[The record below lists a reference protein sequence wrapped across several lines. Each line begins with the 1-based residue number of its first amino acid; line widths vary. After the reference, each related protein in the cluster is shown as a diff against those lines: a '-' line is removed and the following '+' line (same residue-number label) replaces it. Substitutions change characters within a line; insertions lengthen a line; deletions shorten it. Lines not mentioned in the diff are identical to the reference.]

1 MSLVKTELLNDLF
14 RFTKDFNYQLM
25 EEYMREPKQYRE
37 KMPFAAFCILF
48 YARLNE
54 LTDQNREKYD
64 DGGNIESVCM
74 D

>member
-14 RFTKDFNYQLM
+14 RFTKDYNFQLI

-37 KMPFAAFCILF
+37 RMPFAAFCVLF
-48 YARLNE
+48 YAHLNE

-64 DGGNIESVCM
+64 DGGNIEGVCM

>member
-14 RFTKDFNYQLM
+14 RFTKEYNYQLI

-37 KMPFAAFCILF
+37 KMPFAAFCVLF

-54 LTDQNREKYD
+54 LTDQDRKQYD

>member
-1 MSLVKTELLNDLF
+1 MSLVKTELLNDLYK
-14 RFTKDFNYQLM
+14 FTKEYKYQLI

-54 LTDQNREKYD
+54 LTEQNREHYD